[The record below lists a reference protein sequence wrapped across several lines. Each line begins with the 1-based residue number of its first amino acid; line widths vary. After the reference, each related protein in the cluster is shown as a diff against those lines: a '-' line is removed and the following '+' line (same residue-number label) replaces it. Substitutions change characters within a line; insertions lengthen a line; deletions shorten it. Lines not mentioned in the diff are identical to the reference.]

1 MRVIAGR
8 AGGVRLISPKR
19 GVRPTMD
26 RVKAAIF
33 SSLGDLVIGAR
44 VLDLFAGSGALGIEA
59 LSRGADS
66 AVFVEE
72 DQQSTA
78 AIKQN
83 LAKTK
88 LVGSVR
94 RQNVFKFLKN
104 AGAGKEFR
112 IVFADPPYDKMK
124 SGESFTSKL
133 LSDEMLPR
141 LLEVNGV
148 FVMEKRPGEAVS
160 TLELW
165 QVDRQRTYG
174 TTEVLFLSATRSE
187 TYRHY
192 PSSAIQ

>member
-1 MRVIAGR
+1 MRVIAGS
-8 AGGVRLISPKR
+8 AR
-19 GVRPTMD
+19 GIPLKTPDHEARPTMD
-26 RVKAAIF
+26 RVREAIF

-104 AGAGKEFR
+104 A
-112 IVFADPPYDKMK
+112 
-124 SGESFTSKL
+124 
-133 LSDEMLPR
+133 
-141 LLEVNGV
+141 
-148 FVMEKRPGEAVS
+148 
-160 TLELW
+160 
-165 QVDRQRTYG
+165 
-174 TTEVLFLSATRSE
+174 
-187 TYRHY
+187 
-192 PSSAIQ
+192 